1 MPPKKLPIASR
12 IKRMMQQDED
22 VGKVAATAPVVLS
35 KALELFVKQLVTT
48 TMDVALMHGAK
59 IIQKTHL
66 KGAIVMV
73 PEAFD
78 FLSDVV
84 EDVEDLPPPPDLA
97 TLELELET
105 KADGKKGKRKG
116 RKKDD
121 DGSLGDLGGG
131 GNLGD
136 LGDLGGGASLEAKA
150 PAKRKASG
158 GAKKARAKK
167 VVKKEESEDEE
178 EFDVNEED
186 TDDEDFEETYTAPKM
201 TRTGRRVKQRK
212 SYADDDDDDVNDE
225 DEDFDNGGSLASLDP
240 VAGHVGDDE
249 DDYDDDE

>member
-105 KADGKKGKRKG
+105 KSDGKKGKRKG

-121 DGSLGDLGGG
+121 DGALGDLGGG

-136 LGDLGGGASLEAKA
+136 LGDLGGGASLKAKA
-150 PAKRKASG
+150 PAKRASG
-158 GAKKARAKK
+158 GTKKARAKK

-186 TDDEDFEETYTAPKM
+186 TDDEDFEETYIAPKT

-212 SYADDDDDDVNDE
+212 SYADDDDGDVDDE
-225 DEDFDNGGSLASLDP
+225 DEDFHNGGSLASLDP

>member
-186 TDDEDFEETYTAPKM
+186 TDDEDFEETYTAPKT

-212 SYADDDDDDVNDE
+212 SYADDDDVNDE
-225 DEDFDNGGSLASLDP
+225 DEDFAHGGSLASLDP